1 VPPVLPPLLATALL
15 AGLTFLVGYPVRLGA
30 NLRVDALDV
39 FLLVFAL
46 VNLRLAWRAAGPR
59 PPAWFT
65 LAGLLLAALITFQ
78 MVRAVTPG

>member
-1 VPPVLPPLLATALL
+1 MPPFLPPLLATLLL
-15 AGLTFLVGYPVRLGA
+15 AGLTFVAGYPARLGA
-30 NLRVDALDV
+30 SLQIDALDV

-65 LAGLLLAALITFQ
+65 LAGLLLAALITYG